1 MRDIFD
7 VKKYELEICN
17 KLKIQDVAKDLMGDP
32 KTVKSRNTKWNIIYK
47 TFYKDEKTESF
58 KISEKYQIFHC
69 FATGHNGN
77 LVTLYRDFNNLPN
90 TCLACKELIEKYEL
104 EIDED
109 VVVKTN
115 NFSEE
120 EKDLMNFFN
129 WIVKLGHYNLSS
141 INYQHVNKYLSDRNI
156 DEEAIDIFNLGFIEN
171 QKYINSI
178 LEKQCP
184 SLNNQLLQDL
194 HIFNS
199 SGNFQLLGRI
209 IIPIYDRDE
218 NVISLIGRDLTP
230 TSDLKYKELGINQEY
245 KDIYPNLA
253 PKKHLFNFNKAKYYI
268 PIDNE
273 LFIVEG
279 CLDVIRLNTIGI
291 HNVVAI
297 LSNRMTNEQKSIL
310 KEISPAKVTVLL
322 DGDESGLTEQK
333 NLLLELSSL
342 KNKNS
347 SGFIYRYTYYIDDT
361 NYIENKSDPDSY
373 FNNKNLDDWKEFNK
387 QKKDFRNNY
396 IEEFITKYENEPSF
410 IITELYDEIG
420 DFINLRSPTYI
431 DNLYKIIEIKKQGDI
446 DDFNRLFK
454 YNNNVKALYL
464 MDKLNAEH
472 FYCIDLLNK
481 SQKFINKF
489 RNYSIFMNNVYDKL
503 INLPKI
509 KLVYFQSVENKKLY
523 GDRSSK
529 LVIDVFNENETKLY
543 TFELDYITGI
553 FYVLK
558 RFPQSTV
565 VNKRNENN
573 FFDAK
578 VIFNIFDEE
587 SQIKAMEVVQNI
599 VNEG

>member
-1 MRDIFD
+1 MSEIFD

-17 KLKIQDVAKDLMGDP
+17 QLKIQDVAKDLMGAP
-32 KTVKSRNTKWNIIYK
+32 TAVKNRNTKWNIIYK

-90 TCLACKELIEKYEL
+90 TCLACKGLIEKYEL
-104 EIDED
+104 KIDED
-109 VVVKTN
+109 VAVKTN

-129 WIVKLGHYNLSS
+129 WIIKLGHYNLSS
-141 INYQHVNKYLSDRNI
+141 INDQHVKKYLGDRNI

-171 QKYINSI
+171 QKHINNI

-209 IIPIYDRDE
+209 IIPIYDKDD
-218 NVISLIGRDLTP
+218 NVVSLIGRDLTP
-230 TSDLKYKELGINQEY
+230 TSDLKYKELAINQEY
-245 KDIYPNLA
+245 RDIYPNLA
-253 PKKHLFNFNKAKYYI
+253 PKKHLFNLNKSKHYI
-268 PIDNE
+268 PIENE

-310 KEISPAKVTVLL
+310 KEITPAKVTVLL
-322 DGDESGLTEQK
+322 DGDESGLIEQK

-347 SGFIYRYTYYIDDT
+347 SGFIYRYTYYIDNT
-361 NYIENKSDPDSY
+361 NYIESKSDPDSY

-396 IEEFITKYENEPSF
+396 IEEFITKYENDSSF
-410 IITELYDEIG
+410 LITELYDEIG

-431 DNLYKIIEIKKQGDI
+431 DNLYKIIETKKQGDI

-454 YNNNVKALYL
+454 YNNNVRALYL

-481 SQKFINKF
+481 SQEFINKF
-489 RNYSIFMNNVYDKL
+489 RNYSIFMNTIYDKL
-503 INLPKI
+503 IDLPKI

-529 LVIDVFNENETKLY
+529 LVIDVFNEGETKLY

-578 VIFNIFDEE
+578 VIFNILDEE
-587 SQIKAMEVVQNI
+587 SQKKAMEVVQNI